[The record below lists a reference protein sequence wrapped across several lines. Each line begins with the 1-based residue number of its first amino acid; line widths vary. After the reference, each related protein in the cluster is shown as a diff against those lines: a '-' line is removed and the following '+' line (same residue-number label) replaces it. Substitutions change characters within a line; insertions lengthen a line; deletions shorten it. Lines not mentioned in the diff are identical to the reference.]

1 MANSIGLAKIYA
13 TVLDEVYKA
22 SALTSVLDAP
32 ADVVRQ
38 GMNANEI
45 LIPKIALQGLGT
57 YGPNSGFV
65 SGDVTFAYETHTFS
79 QNRGRSF
86 QIDRIENMETIDTAF
101 AATLSQFVRTKVVPE
116 VDAYRFAKLASKI
129 DSGNIATP
137 ATLTSSTAM
146 QAIDAGLEV
155 LAEKEV
161 PKERLVIFVSP
172 TVYTFLKQS
181 NLITR
186 YFVTNVGTKVVNRDV
201 EMMDGMPIV
210 VVPQSRF
217 YTALTMY
224 DGSTSG
230 QEAGG
235 YIKNTSTGKDV
246 NFMIVDPGAC
256 LGITKTAEPRI
267 FAPEVNQTRDAW
279 KFDYRLYHDLFV
291 PDNRIYGAYLHN
303 KA

>member
-1 MANSIGLAKIYA
+1 MANSIALAKIYA
-13 TVLDEVYKA
+13 TALDEVYKK
-22 SALTSVLDAP
+22 SALTAALDAP

-45 LIPKIALQGLGT
+45 LIPKISLQGLGT
-57 YGPNSGFV
+57 YGANSGFV
-65 SGDVTFAYETHTFS
+65 AGDVTFAYETHTFS

-116 VDAYRFAKLASKI
+116 VDAYRFATLAGKAANS
-129 DSGNIATP
+129 ATP

-146 QAIDAGLEV
+146 QAIDTGLEV
-155 LAEKEV
+155 MMEAEV
-161 PKERLVIFVSP
+161 PKERVIVYVSP

-186 YFVTNVGTKVVNRDV
+186 YFVTNVGQMVVNRDI
-201 EMMDGMPIV
+201 ETLDGMPIV

-217 YTALTMY
+217 YTALTLY
-224 DGSTSG
+224 DGTTSG

-235 YIKNTSTGKDV
+235 YIKNASTGKDV
-246 NFMIVDPGAC
+246 NFMLVDPAAC

-267 FAPEVNQTRDAW
+267 FEPQVNQTRDAW
-279 KFDYRLYHDLFV
+279 KFDYRLYHDIFV
-291 PDNRIYGAYLHN
+291 PDNKTPGIYLHN